1 MLRVISLIP
10 PLLPVRPS
18 LTHDQMASLRQE
30 VAFLSGSQ
38 WPRCCLLNLEAAHR
52 LGAAVSETFRAGLGR
67 RPVPRLTPGEANS
80 RPGRPRAGT
89 PVPRRGVGRV
99 GESAAPQR
107 GCCRLHPCW
116 GLQGCGWGPAGRSP
130 GLPSR
135 RGLGGVRRQREAW
148 APFHSAA
155 CGPAET
161 SGIPRPPS
169 YPRRIPFNAP
179 RSLRPEDVVGS
190 GGRAIYKTK
199 TPGG

>member
-52 LGAAVSETFRAGLGR
+52 LGTAVSETFRAGLGR

-89 PVPRRGVGRV
+89 PVPRRGVGRI
-99 GESAAPQR
+99 GEPAAR
-107 GCCRLHPCW
+107 SEAAAGFV
-116 GLQGCGWGPAGRSP
+116 PAGGCRAAAGGPRAALP
-130 GLPSR
+130 GYL
-135 RGLGGVRRQREAW
+135 LGG
-148 APFHSAA
+148 
-155 CGPAET
+155 
-161 SGIPRPPS
+161 
-169 YPRRIPFNAP
+169 
-179 RSLRPEDVVGS
+179 D
-190 GGRAIYKTK
+190 
-199 TPGG
+199 